1 MTQTEDNK
9 ENIEEQ
15 DIIEEMQDE
24 IKEIEAEDG
33 TIDEEKLEE
42 AQHPVIDISP
52 EEENTRDVLAR
63 TLADFDNFK
72 KRTDRDKA
80 DMIFFLKSDIFKKVL
95 PRLDDLDRMLKN
107 TPEDQRIGALYEWL
121 LVLQNTFQ
129 KDLTSFGLE
138 SFISVGELSHPDK
151 HDVMTTV
158 PGKPEG
164 IICDEFEKGY
174 TLGGKVV
181 RHAKVVV
188 GAWE

>member
-107 TPEDQRIGALYEWL
+107 TPEDQRIGALYE
-121 LVLQNTFQ
+121 
-129 KDLTSFGLE
+129 
-138 SFISVGELSHPDK
+138 
-151 HDVMTTV
+151 
-158 PGKPEG
+158 
-164 IICDEFEKGY
+164 
-174 TLGGKVV
+174 
-181 RHAKVVV
+181 
-188 GAWE
+188 